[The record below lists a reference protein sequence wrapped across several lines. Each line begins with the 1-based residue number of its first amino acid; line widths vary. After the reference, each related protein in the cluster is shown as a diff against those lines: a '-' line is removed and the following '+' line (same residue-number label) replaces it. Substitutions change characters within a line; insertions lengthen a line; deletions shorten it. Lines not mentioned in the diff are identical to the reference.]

1 MPSTSLLDSIEETA
15 NDAPRRRMKF
25 PNIKKII
32 TKIKRSGGG
41 GAIASSN
48 AGEKEMNSSC
58 SSAASTGAG
67 LTLIKSL
74 APSAKTCQL
83 LTGNAFG
90 SDASNMLLS
99 IRVKDL
105 KRTVGFLDPFGS
117 NILHLAC
124 YNGASAEA
132 IDYIF
137 KCFEPSQNVDLLIAV
152 DKEGRTPFQLS
163 AECIC
168 RDKIDL
174 EEGMAVIQKLYDVY
188 PNAIHVMDQSDQTV
202 LDSVH
207 SSLRHIHTQSMEYK
221 RLLELY
227 TFLRSL
233 CRNAYTDKKTNW
245 ESEGYKPAMMNAYK
259 NDDSNTVETSILSH
273 GSVADVSRAMATVNT
288 NTDMAW
294 ELTGCE
300 DYNS

>member
-1 MPSTSLLDSIEETA
+1 MSLIDNIETA
-15 NDAPRRRMKF
+15 SDAPRRRVKF

-32 TKIKRSGGG
+32 TKIKRSGGT
-41 GAIASSN
+41 ITSSS
-48 AGEKEMNSSC
+48 AGEKERNSSC
-58 SSAASTGAG
+58 SSGASAGAG

-90 SDASNMLLS
+90 SDASKMLLS

-105 KRTVGFLDPFGS
+105 KRSIGFLDPFGS

-137 KCFEPSQNVDLLIAV
+137 SCFEPSQNVDLVIAG
-152 DKEGRTPFQLS
+152 DKEGRTPLQLS

-174 EEGMAVIQKLYDVY
+174 KEGMAVIQKLYDVY
-188 PNAIHVMDQSDQTV
+188 PNAIHVMDESDQTV

-207 SSLRHIHTQSMEYK
+207 SSLQHIHTQSSEYK

-233 CRNAYTDKKTNW
+233 CRNAYTTKKITW
-245 ESEGYKPAMMNAYK
+245 EAEGYTPAMMMNASK
-259 NDDSNTVETSILSH
+259 ITDSSTVETSLLSH

-288 NTDMAW
+288 DMAW
-294 ELTGCE
+294 ELTGY
-300 DYNS
+300 DDDDL